1 MLDWV
6 WPRSA
11 QAIDILGY
19 KLNLYSCTLRG
30 AASTLNLVSS
40 EFYQEYQQIR
50 VWQASSQGDTEDLH
64 LQAGGLG
71 ALGQALPGDR

>member
-11 QAIDILGY
+11 QAIDILGF
-19 KLNLYSCTLRG
+19 KLNLYTCTLRG